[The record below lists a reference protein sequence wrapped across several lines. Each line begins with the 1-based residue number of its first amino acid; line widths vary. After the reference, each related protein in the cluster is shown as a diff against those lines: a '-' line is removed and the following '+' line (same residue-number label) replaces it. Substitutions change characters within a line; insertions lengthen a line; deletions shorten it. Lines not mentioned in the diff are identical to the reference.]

1 MSGIPAA
8 GEGAVEATPFALDRS
23 RLSLASPPNRVI
35 WNCARWAFGVIG
47 PIWCFA
53 QVIAVHEYLS
63 EHVPVDPRA
72 RVLSFCAVFVLAMA
86 VSTLRPARGDLLSA
100 LLAGV
105 LITAATFAARY
116 ALAMT
121 LVGLIFIWSLD
132 GLLALVPLAA
142 TFVYCRSAWL
152 EMRSSLRPLRL
163 ERVAV
168 LVLGFALPGSVG
180 RFAHDFARRAED
192 RLVATYVD
200 VESPPSYSE
209 LPHGVY
215 LAWIHDWPRL
225 REIYREGPFDL
236 RRRVVGPRAQRA
248 GSLWTALTG
257 KPDYLLRPTSD

>member
-1 MSGIPAA
+1 MES
-8 GEGAVEATPFALDRS
+8 TPFTLDRS
-23 RLSLASPPNRVI
+23 RLSDASPLNRVI
-35 WNCARWAFGVIG
+35 WNCARWAFGVVG

-53 QVIAVHEYLS
+53 QVIVVHEYLS

-86 VSTLRPARGDLLSA
+86 VSTLRPARGDMVSA

-105 LITAATFAARY
+105 LVTATTFAARY

-121 LVGLIFIWSLD
+121 FVGLLFIGTLD

-142 TFVYCRSAWL
+142 TIAYGRSAWL
-152 EMRSSLRPLRL
+152 ELRSSLRPLRL

-168 LVLGFALPGSVG
+168 LVLGLALPGSVG

-200 VESPPSYSE
+200 AESPPSYSD
-209 LPHGVY
+209 LPHGAY

-225 REIYREGPFDL
+225 RDVYREGPFDL
-236 RRRVVGPRAQRA
+236 KRQVVGQRAQRA

-257 KPDYLLRPTSD
+257 KPDYLLRPRSD